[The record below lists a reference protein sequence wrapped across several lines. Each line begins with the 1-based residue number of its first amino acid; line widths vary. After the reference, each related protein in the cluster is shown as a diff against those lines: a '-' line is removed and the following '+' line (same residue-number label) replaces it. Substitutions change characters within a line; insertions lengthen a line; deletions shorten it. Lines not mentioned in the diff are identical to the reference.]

1 MIIIIIIIEID
12 INYCLII
19 NVIIQ
24 NNEMEVNMEFNLWE
38 FIVGNLEAAGVIGGY
53 VSISIIGVAL
63 ITFATRKKLK
73 GEGQI
78 GPKWAQPI
86 IGALLGVIPG
96 CGGTI
101 VASSMYKNKRL
112 SFGGLF
118 AAFITTL
125 GEGSFVLLGASDE
138 ADVAANLAAFAVVNL
153 VGFIVG
159 AILGYVAD
167 ATGFNIKTNE
177 TPEVAATLDSQG
189 EHRNQSGK
197 DNSLAHNFIEKFGF
211 YIILA
216 MSAFLLPGSI
226 MALWGGGIEALEG
239 VTVWVAI
246 ALTVISIIYYL
257 VYRYSYKGHCFI
269 DNKDIKSSLL
279 HSVSDIAMVVMYV
292 FIGLFVANFIIDVLV
307 GAEAFDLWMTS
318 SAFVVVLIAALIGA
332 TPGCGGM
339 IAVAAAFTT
348 VNNFPIAALIAAAIA
363 TSGDGIFP
371 LIAENKKDA
380 IVITVSGLAVAL
392 VVGYAVLA
400 SGFSI

>member
-1 MIIIIIIIEID
+1 
-12 INYCLII
+12 
-19 NVIIQ
+19 
-24 NNEMEVNMEFNLWE
+24 MEFNLWE
-38 FIVGNLEAAGVIGGY
+38 FILENLEAAGVIGGY

-63 ITFATRKKLK
+63 ITLASRRKIK
-73 GEGQI
+73 GKGQI

-101 VASSMYKNKRL
+101 VASSMYKNKKL

-138 ADVAANLAAFAVVNL
+138 ADVAANLTAFLVVNL

-159 AILGYVAD
+159 TILGYVAD
-167 ATGFNIKTNE
+167 AIGYKTK
-177 TPEVAATLDSQG
+177 TDKMSEVAATLDSKDT
-189 EHRNQSGK
+189 EENTNQSEKG
-197 DNSLAHNFIEKFGF
+197 NTVARNFIERFGF

-216 MSAFLLPGSI
+216 IGAFLLPGSI
-226 MALWGGGIEALEG
+226 MALWGGGIEAIADI
-239 VTVWVAI
+239 TVWVAI
-246 ALTVISIIYYL
+246 SLTVISIIYYL
-257 VYRYSYKGHCFI
+257 VYKFNYKRYCGS
-269 DNKDIKSSLL
+269 DNKDIKSTLL

-307 GAEAFDLWMTS
+307 GAETFDAWMTS
-318 SAFVVVLIAALIGA
+318 SAFAVVLIAALIGA

-339 IAVAAAFTT
+339 IAVAVAFITID
-348 VNNFPIAALIAAAIA
+348 NFPIAALIAAAIA

-371 LIAENKKDA
+371 LLAENKKNA
-380 IVITVSGLAVAL
+380 IIITAFGLAVAL
-392 VVGYAVLA
+392 VVGYVTLA
-400 SGFSI
+400 LGIQI

>member
-1 MIIIIIIIEID
+1 
-12 INYCLII
+12 
-19 NVIIQ
+19 
-24 NNEMEVNMEFNLWE
+24 MEFNLWE
-38 FIVGNLEAAGVIGGY
+38 FIVENLEAAGVIGGY

-63 ITFATRKKLK
+63 ITFASRGKMK
-73 GEGQI
+73 GEGRI

-138 ADVAANLAAFAVVNL
+138 ADVASNLAAFVVVNS

-159 AILGYVAD
+159 VILGYVAD
-167 ATGFNIKTNE
+167 TIGYKINTDKM
-177 TPEVAATLDSQG
+177 PEIAATLASKDTE
-189 EHRNQSGK
+189 EHKNQSEK
-197 DNSLAHNFIEKFGF
+197 DNTVAHNFIERFGF

-216 MSAFLLPGSI
+216 MGAFLLPGSI
-226 MALWGGGIEALEG
+226 MALWGGGIEALEDI
-239 VTVWVAI
+239 TIWVAI
-246 ALTVISIIYYL
+246 LLTIISIIYYL
-257 VYRYSYKGHCFI
+257 VYKFNYKGHCSS
-269 DNKDIKSSLL
+269 DNKDIKSTLL

-307 GAEAFDLWMTS
+307 GAETFDAWMTS
-318 SAFVVVLIAALIGA
+318 SAFAVVLIAALIGA

-339 IAVAAAFTT
+339 IAVAVAFITID
-348 VNNFPIAALIAAAIA
+348 NFPIAALIAAAIA

-371 LIAENKKDA
+371 LLAENKKGA
-380 IVITVSGLAVAL
+380 IIITASGLAAAL
-392 VVGYAVLA
+392 VVGYVVLA
-400 SGFSI
+400 LGIQI